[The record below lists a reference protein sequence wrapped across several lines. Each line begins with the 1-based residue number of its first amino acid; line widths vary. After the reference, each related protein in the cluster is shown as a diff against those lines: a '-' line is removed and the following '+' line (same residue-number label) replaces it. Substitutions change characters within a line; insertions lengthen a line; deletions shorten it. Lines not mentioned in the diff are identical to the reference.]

1 MKPKIIFLMA
11 LLALVLAAPVMA
23 VNMSIS
29 ELGYTG
35 PQTIQIYAVNAT
47 LGSAVLVGTYNTTS
61 NGIEVPNT
69 DFSVVIKPEASSY
82 LKNPENLLGSVFEF
96 VETNYIGLLFTLFLI
111 GAVLFL
117 GRRR

>member
-11 LLALVLAAPVMA
+11 LLALVLAAPALA

-47 LGSAVLVGTYNTTS
+47 SGAAVLAGTYNTSS
-61 NGIEVPNT
+61 NGITVPNT
-69 DFSVVIKPEASSY
+69 DFSLVIKPESSSY
-82 LKNPENLLGSVFEF
+82 LKNPNNLLTEVFRF
-96 VETNYIGLLFTLFLI
+96 VETNYIAILFVFFLLGAI
-111 GAVLFL
+111 GWL
-117 GRRR
+117 GRR

>member
-11 LLALVLAAPVMA
+11 LLALVLAAPAMA

-47 LGSAVLVGTYNTTS
+47 SGSAVLAGTYNTSS
-61 NGIEVPNT
+61 NGITVPNT
-69 DFSVVIKPEASSY
+69 DFSLVIKPEASSY
-82 LKNPENLLGSVFEF
+82 VKNPENLLNEVFAIVQTNF
-96 VETNYIGLLFTLFLI
+96 VPLIFIMFLI
-111 GAVLFL
+111 SILYL
-117 GRRR
+117 GRR